1 LTQILE
7 ESSAPKGS
15 FYFHFPGG
23 KEQIARDALMAYGA
37 RVEQGLKMLAARHE
51 GDAAGFVRALCEGI
65 ANDMKT
71 SGWSLG
77 CLAQNLAAELA
88 PLNPSMSDLLDGVFQ
103 SWTVV
108 IAGFLRRTGLRRSQA
123 ERTARALLAAL
134 EGARTLA
141 RAARTPAPF
150 DAVAWAIVASL
161 KPEDSSSAA

>member
-7 ESSAPKGS
+7 ESGAPKGS

-37 RVEQGLKMLAARHE
+37 RVEQGLKMLASRHD
-51 GDAAGFVRALCEGI
+51 GDAAGFVKALCETV

-77 CLAQNLAAELA
+77 CLAQNLASELA
-88 PLNPSMSDLLDGVFQ
+88 PLHPSMSNVLEGVFQ
-103 SWTVV
+103 SWIVV
-108 IAGFLRRTGLRRSQA
+108 ISAHLRRAGFRRPEA
-123 ERTARALLAAL
+123 ERSARALVAAL

-150 DAVAWAIVASL
+150 DAVAWAIITTLKAEDASSVA
-161 KPEDSSSAA
+161 